1 MKKILGILVISLLL
15 ITNANASCG
24 DDIKGSWVYTNNKTY
39 VEYTFTNYSSKWI
52 LMTAV
57 GLWTASEQEVIRE
70 KIKVYVKP
78 YGVESTRF
86 YVGDLNLDVVK
97 QGFRSCRYEDPSK
110 VSNTNNSNN
119 SLNKKSNNSSSNNW
133 GRKKSNDSGSSLFG
147 LLAAFLV
154 VGGIAMMIS
163 KNSSSKTRSRSTPKT
178 YTENYKET
186 YPETDNSDSSEI
198 MPKPEI
204 QRRYKIIAK
213 FYNNYKFI
221 DYGKIKNKKIA
232 QKQMEDIV
240 NVVDKNLSEISAGTA
255 NTPYRM
261 LIVGMVTFK
270 LLSTN
275 QIKKVHKDLG
285 KMYELGQRLQF
296 DDRLMNALRNILDD
310 NAGIDY

>member
-1 MKKILGILVISLLL
+1 MKRLLL
-15 ITNANASCG
+15 IIFSSLFFSNT
-24 DDIKGSWVYTNNKTY
+24 
-39 VEYTFTNYSSKWI
+39 YSSEKSCKGKIDLEWNMYERKDMLRFYFKSSCEHPI
-52 LMTAV
+52 YMNYIYVSTES
-57 GLWTASEQEVIRE
+57 GKQEIKRKELNKDFIRS
-70 KIKVYVKP
+70 
-78 YGVESTRF
+78 YGVAQYDLYIGDVNQDIVGWGGYGYSLNPPKKVPST
-86 YVGDLNLDVVK
+86 
-97 QGFRSCRYEDPSK
+97 
-110 VSNTNNSNN
+110 SNSTTNSNN
-119 SLNKKSNNSSSNNW
+119 WNNNKSKNDGSNW
-133 GRKKSNDSGSSLFG
+133 FG
-147 LLAAFLV
+147 LLVAFLV

-186 YPETDNSDSSEI
+186 YSEPDNSDSSEI

-213 FYNNYKFI
+213 FYNNYRFI
-221 DYGKIKNKKIA
+221 DYGKIKNKKVA

>member
-1 MKKILGILVISLLL
+1 MRKFIIIFIYCCLWSNLSFADHCGHDLDKSLTWKNNGKSVEWLIKNKTGKDITMTGIGVWASDNKTVMKEDERNYHIKPFGIKTIKLWV
-15 ITNANASCG
+15 
-24 DDIKGSWVYTNNKTY
+24 DDI
-39 VEYTFTNYSSKWI
+39 
-52 LMTAV
+52 
-57 GLWTASEQEVIRE
+57 
-70 KIKVYVKP
+70 
-78 YGVESTRF
+78 
-86 YVGDLNLDVVK
+86 NLDVR
-97 QGFRSCRYEDPSK
+97 GSFFSSCRYGKPYK
-110 VSNTNNSNN
+110 VSTNNNVN
-119 SLNKKSNNSSSNNW
+119 SSSNSSSNNW
-133 GRKKSNDSGSSLFG
+133 GKKKPSKNSSGWFE

-163 KNSSSKTRSRSTPKT
+163 KKSSRSTPKT

>member
-1 MKKILGILVISLLL
+1 MKRLFL
-15 ITNANASCG
+15 IIFFLFLFFGNS
-24 DDIKGSWVYTNNKTY
+24 
-39 VEYTFTNYSSKWI
+39 YSSEKSCKGKIDMEWNMYERNNHARFYFKSSCEHPI
-52 LMTAV
+52 YMKYIYITTDEAREIKRKELNKDF
-57 GLWTASEQEVIRE
+57 IRA
-70 KIKVYVKP
+70 
-78 YGVESTRF
+78 YGVAQ
-86 YVGDLNLDVVK
+86 YDLYIGDINQNIIGKGGYSYSLYPPK
-97 QGFRSCRYEDPSK
+97 K
-110 VSNTNNSNN
+110 VTSNSNTTT
-119 SLNKKSNNSSSNNW
+119 KSNNWSKNKSKNDGSNW
-133 GRKKSNDSGSSLFG
+133 FG
-147 LLAAFLV
+147 LLVAFLV

-186 YPETDNSDSSEI
+186 YSETDNSDSSEI

-221 DYGKIKNKKIA
+221 DYGKIKNKKVA

-275 QIKKVHKDLG
+275 QIKKVQQDLG